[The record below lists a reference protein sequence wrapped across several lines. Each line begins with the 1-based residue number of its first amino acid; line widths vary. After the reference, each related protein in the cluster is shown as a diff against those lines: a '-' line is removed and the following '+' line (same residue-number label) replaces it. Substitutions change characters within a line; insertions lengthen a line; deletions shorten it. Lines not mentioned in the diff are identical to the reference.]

1 MKKLLLYVLAGFLWV
16 GCSEDTKST
25 NTAEALYELAL
36 ENKDV
41 TTAKVALSQL
51 ILEDSTNMDYKDSL
65 SRIYFNEGNFYAG
78 LDYAEQVFASG
89 SNDKVLQENMA
100 IAYQQIGETEMAEE
114 IISGLFTS
122 TKDYKYFFQKVIIQ
136 YENVNLPLFDSLSN
150 QLLTLAQS
158 DTLIAK
164 TLVSMPSP
172 ISGGTQLVPIK
183 AATLFLMGNNALE
196 RRQDINSGVNYL
208 RESIEEYEK
217 FEMPRYVLM
226 ELEKMMAN
234 QR

>member
-100 IAYQQIGETEMAEE
+100 IAYQQIGETEMAE
-114 IISGLFTS
+114 
-122 TKDYKYFFQKVIIQ
+122 
-136 YENVNLPLFDSLSN
+136 
-150 QLLTLAQS
+150 
-158 DTLIAK
+158 
-164 TLVSMPSP
+164 
-172 ISGGTQLVPIK
+172 
-183 AATLFLMGNNALE
+183 
-196 RRQDINSGVNYL
+196 
-208 RESIEEYEK
+208 
-217 FEMPRYVLM
+217 
-226 ELEKMMAN
+226 
-234 QR
+234 

>member
-1 MKKLLLYVLAGFLWV
+1 M

-114 IISGLFTS
+114 IISGLFT
-122 TKDYKYFFQKVIIQ
+122 TTPAYKSILVISSVCSAGCNSKFV
-136 YENVNLPLFDSLSN
+136 EVK
-150 QLLTLAQS
+150 LL
-158 DTLIAK
+158 
-164 TLVSMPSP
+164 
-172 ISGGTQLVPIK
+172 
-183 AATLFLMGNNALE
+183 
-196 RRQDINSGVNYL
+196 
-208 RESIEEYEK
+208 
-217 FEMPRYVLM
+217 
-226 ELEKMMAN
+226 
-234 QR
+234 

>member
-1 MKKLLLYVLAGFLWV
+1 M
-16 GCSEDTKST
+16 
-25 NTAEALYELAL
+25 
-36 ENKDV
+36 
-41 TTAKVALSQL
+41 
-51 ILEDSTNMDYKDSL
+51 
-65 SRIYFNEGNFYAG
+65 
-78 LDYAEQVFASG
+78 
-89 SNDKVLQENMA
+89 
-100 IAYQQIGETEMAEE
+100 
-114 IISGLFTS
+114 
-122 TKDYKYFFQKVIIQ
+122 
-136 YENVNLPLFDSLSN
+136 SN

-226 ELEKMMAN
+226 ELEKLNLSFLICDNSIIIAAGVIPSILIA
-234 QR
+234 